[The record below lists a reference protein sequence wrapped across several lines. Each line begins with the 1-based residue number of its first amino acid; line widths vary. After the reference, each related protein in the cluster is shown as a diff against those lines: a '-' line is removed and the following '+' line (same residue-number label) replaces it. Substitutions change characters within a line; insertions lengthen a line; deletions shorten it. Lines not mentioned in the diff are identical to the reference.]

1 MSDAAEEAPAE
12 GADGHGE
19 KPKKK
24 GGGTSPIV
32 MALLVLNLGASG
44 FGAFKIMTAKPAAAA
59 TATEEHHE
67 EKSSKE
73 ITGPVVAL
81 DPFVVN
87 LDEPGNA
94 RYLKMTAQLE
104 LVNAKDTEIIE
115 KSKQVVRDE
124 ILSYLSGLHVKDTL
138 GAEAKDHIR
147 EALLKKLEGA
157 IGEHHVRRIF
167 FQEFMVQ

>member
-1 MSDAAEEAPAE
+1 MSEEAAPEE
-12 GADGHGE
+12 GGDGHGE
-19 KPKKK
+19 KPKKAK
-24 GGGTSPIV
+24 GGTSPIV

-59 TATEEHHE
+59 TVEEHHE
-67 EKSSKE
+67 EKPSKE
-73 ITGPVVAL
+73 ITGPVIPL

-104 LVNAKDTEIIE
+104 LVNAKDTEVIE
-115 KSKQVVRDE
+115 KSKEVIRDE

-138 GAEAKDHIR
+138 GATAKDAIR
-147 EALLKKLEGA
+147 EALVKKLDA
-157 IGEHHVRRIF
+157 VVGEHRVRRIF

>member
-12 GADGHGE
+12 GDGHGE
-19 KPKKK
+19 AKPKKS
-24 GGGTSPIV
+24 GGTSPIV

-59 TATEEHHE
+59 TASEEHHE
-67 EKSSKE
+67 EKSAKE
-73 ITGPVVAL
+73 ITGPLVAL

-104 LVNAKDTEIIE
+104 LVNAKDTEVIE
-115 KSKQVVRDE
+115 KSKQLVRDE

-147 EALLKKLEGA
+147 EALLKKLEEA
-157 IGEHHVRRIF
+157 VGEHHVRRIF